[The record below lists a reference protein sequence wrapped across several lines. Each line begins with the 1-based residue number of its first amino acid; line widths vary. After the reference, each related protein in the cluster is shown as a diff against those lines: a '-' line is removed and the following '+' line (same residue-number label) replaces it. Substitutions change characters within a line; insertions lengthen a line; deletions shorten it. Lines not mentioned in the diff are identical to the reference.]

1 VVRRP
6 RRVMGEA
13 TFTPCVLRHEVSWF
27 RAFMTAAGVEA
38 AALAWLGLLPLPG
51 ELPQAASVNMR
62 SMATPAAASR
72 PGRRLFLVKGFP
84 SYPWSGGPR
93 GAGRLGVTV
102 QRSGGKTGVNARFY
116 AELTVRGKNSSRWV
130 MYGPLTGRR
139 SQVRVLVVEDAQPL
153 AEAIAAGLRDQAI
166 AADVA
171 FDGATAEEQLAVND
185 YDVVILDRDLPLV
198 HGDDICRSLA
208 SSGAMVRILMLTA
221 AGDLSDRVEGLGLGA
236 DDYLAKPFAFAE
248 LVARVRALGRRARPP
263 DPPVLER
270 AGIRLDPSRQ
280 EATRNGRLLPLRH
293 KELAVLAELLRGGGA
308 VVSAEQLLEKA
319 WDENIDPFTHVV
331 RVTIMTLRRK
341 LGEPP
346 LIETVPGAG
355 YRIP

>member
-1 VVRRP
+1 
-6 RRVMGEA
+6 M
-13 TFTPCVLRHEVSWF
+13 
-27 RAFMTAAGVEA
+27 
-38 AALAWLGLLPLPG
+38 
-51 ELPQAASVNMR
+51 
-62 SMATPAAASR
+62 
-72 PGRRLFLVKGFP
+72 
-84 SYPWSGGPR
+84 
-93 GAGRLGVTV
+93 
-102 QRSGGKTGVNARFY
+102 
-116 AELTVRGKNSSRWV
+116 
-130 MYGPLTGRR
+130 
-139 SQVRVLVVEDAQPL
+139 RVLVVEDAQPL
-153 AEAIAAGLRDQAI
+153 AEAIAEGLRDQAI

-221 AGDLSDRVEGLGLGA
+221 AGDLADRVEGLGLGA

-270 AGIRLDPSRQ
+270 AGIRLDPARQ
-280 EATRNGRLLPLRH
+280 EATRNGRPLPLRH
-293 KELAVLAELLRGGGA
+293 TELAVLAELLRCGGA
-308 VVSAEQLLEKA
+308 IVSAEQLLEKA

-346 LIETVPGAG
+346 VIETVSGAG